1 MVINKLASGYG
12 DIAVAA
18 LGIVKKIEM
27 LPMSLCQ
34 GMLPL
39 GAYNYASKNLGR
51 MKEGSGRPA
60 SAAWVLLCSTCWFL
74 SCVHRLLSGFLL
86 TTHRLFPW
94 ARYFRGQTAFLLR
107 S

>member
-27 LPMSLCQ
+27 LPMNAGMGLCQ

-39 GAYNYASKNLGR
+39 GAYNYAQWS
-51 MKEGSGRPA
+51 
-60 SAAWVLLCSTCWFL
+60 
-74 SCVHRLLSGFLL
+74 
-86 TTHRLFPW
+86 
-94 ARYFRGQTAFLLR
+94 
-107 S
+107 